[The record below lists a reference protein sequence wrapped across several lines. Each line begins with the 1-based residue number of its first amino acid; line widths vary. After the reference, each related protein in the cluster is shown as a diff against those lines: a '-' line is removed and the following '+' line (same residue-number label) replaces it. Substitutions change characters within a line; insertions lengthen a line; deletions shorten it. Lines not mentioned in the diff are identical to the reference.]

1 MCIRDSYDVN
11 WHSSYETWPV
21 GKGAPWVDND
31 GDGAID
37 EGIDEN
43 IDEMIDESRDDY
55 IDNDGDWSLADD
67 VGINGDQSGGIDAG
81 VNDQAPTSGSGTG
94 FPGEPNIDKTDVSES
109 DQMGLTSV
117 QKNDGGFNTSND
129 YSLWNFSI
137 QIFYLYLF
145 LVFQKLHQNFLIHLL
160 HL

>member
-1 MCIRDSYDVN
+1 MGNPTDGI
-11 WHSSYETWPV
+11 
-21 GKGAPWVDND
+21 DND

-37 EGIDEN
+37 EGIDEG

-55 IDNDGDWSLADD
+55 IDDGDWSLADD

-81 VNDQAPTSGSGTG
+81 VNDQAPTQVPNR

-129 YSLWNFSI
+129 YSLWNF
-137 QIFYLYLF
+137 YLTPGNIWEPPPGGMNR
-145 LVFQKLHQNFLIHLL
+145 VV
-160 HL
+160 